1 MSNKLI
7 TVASCSEPIE
17 GHLLRTRLEDE
28 GIRCFVADEHTVS
41 ANWFYSNAIGGMKLQ
56 VCEADLDEAR
66 DILISALEER
76 ESDDASVDWSEV
88 NPDWTFD
95 AETETASEEQY
106 SCPNCDSTEVFY
118 EKFSKQWVFLSILL
132 LGIPLPFL
140 SREWSCRSCGET
152 WKQKLF

>member
-17 GHLLRTRLEDE
+17 GHLLRTRLEAE

-41 ANWFYSNAIGGMKLQ
+41 ANWFYSNAIGGVKLQ
-56 VCEADLDEAR
+56 VCESDLDNAR
-66 DILISALEER
+66 EILISALEQR
-76 ESDDASVDWSEV
+76 ESGDAEVDWSQV

-95 AETETASEEQY
+95 DEESAADDQY
-106 SCPNCDSTEVFY
+106 SCPACDSTEVFY
-118 EKFSKQWVFLSILL
+118 EKFSKPLVFLSILL

-140 SREWSCRSCGET
+140 SREWSCRSCGER